1 MYIPLAKPAIAALT
15 IFSFYHV
22 WNEFFWPLV
31 ITNTDDMRTLQIG
44 LRYYLD
50 AEGGSGWELVMAA
63 GTMVVAPVLL
73 AFFLLQRQ
81 FVRGITMT
89 GLKG

>member
-1 MYIPLAKPAIAALT
+1 
-15 IFSFYHV
+15 
-22 WNEFFWPLV
+22 
-31 ITNTDDMRTLQIG
+31 
-44 LRYYLD
+44 
-50 AEGGSGWELVMAA
+50 MAA